1 MPLVNVDVDLLRT
14 LVVISDTGS
23 FTRAGERLLR
33 TQSAIS
39 LQVKRLEQMVG
50 QNLVER
56 GKELRLTPAG
66 EMVRAYAVQI
76 LSLNDAL
83 VQKVT
88 EAEDPVS
95 VRIGTPD
102 DYAQLF
108 LPNIIREFSRLNSQV
123 EFQIVSDL
131 SPRLAEL
138 VDAGDLD
145 LAFITRSADIEAIDI
160 VREPLAWIGDA
171 TGLAAREEP
180 IPLALFPKGCRVRD
194 IAVESLEAAGRPWRV
209 AYSSNQFATLRSA
222 IVAGEAIGVL
232 PVRAVPSDIRMLGVE
247 DGLPALAEA
256 EIVVKIG
263 AQAPSVA
270 HRLAATIAD
279 AFRDPA
285 AGTA

>member
-14 LVVISDTGS
+14 LVVISETGS

-50 QNLVER
+50 QNLLER

-76 LSLNDAL
+76 LSLNDAM
-83 VQKVT
+83 VKKVT
-88 EAEDPVS
+88 EADEPVS

-102 DYAQLF
+102 DYAQLL
-108 LPNIIREFSRLNSQV
+108 LPNIIREFSRMNSQV

-131 SPRLAEL
+131 SPKLAEL
-138 VDAGDLD
+138 VDSGDLD

-171 TGLAAREEP
+171 NGHAAREEP
-180 IPLALFPKGCRVRD
+180 IPLAVFPKGCRVRE
-194 IAVESLEAAGRPWRV
+194 IAVESLEAAGLPWRV
-209 AYSSNQFATLRSA
+209 AYSSNQFAALRSA
-222 IVAGEAIGVL
+222 ITAGEAIGVL
-232 PVRAVPSDIRMLGVE
+232 PARAVPADVRTLGVDE
-247 DGLPALAEA
+247 GLPVLPAA

-263 AQAPSVA
+263 AQAPPVA

-279 AFRDPA
+279 AFRVGA
-285 AGTA
+285 VGTA